1 MNVADLVENSV
12 SSKRVAYRVILYGF
26 PFQLYK
32 IYCSVCERSLE
43 RVLLHGFTM
52 KFVYKD
58 TAEVVLSQCLSF
70 NIEIILTN
78 RMYFK

>member
-1 MNVADLVENSV
+1 MV
-12 SSKRVAYRVILYGF
+12 SLFNCIKYTVVSARVAW
-26 PFQLYK
+26 
-32 IYCSVCERSLE
+32 